1 MGSTGWSSS
10 STVVHTGERVPSPAE
25 VLAGI
30 IRFVG
35 EILGASSLR
44 FEVGPTLVALGI
56 LLVFLQLVARPVSRW
71 VTTDAGG
78 LAGLGRAMA
87 LAAEAGTD
95 AVVSLGTAGIARST
109 DAHTRLQTLAALPV
123 LGHVARAAARSGVP
137 LRVLTNDPLA
147 GVAAASALDAAHAST
162 ATMERLGRSRI
173 VVVGEGRPTAGGL
186 VMTTQARPAAA
197 VVAGSLRE
205 EATLHLE
212 GLRGGA
218 GSLAAVSAEVAQAPS
233 LLVSAGGALVGA
245 EAYQAAA
252 DLRADAT
259 ERTMV
264 LAANRLILLAA
275 AALALGTGLALA
287 GVIDPRDVL
296 LGIGG
301 A

>member
-1 MGSTGWSSS
+1 M
-10 STVVHTGERVPSPAE
+10 PSPTD
-25 VLAGI
+25 LIAGV

-44 FEVGPTLVALGI
+44 FETGPTLVVLGV

-71 VTTDAGG
+71 VTSDAGG
-78 LAGLGRAMA
+78 LASLGRARA

-95 AVVSLGTAGIARST
+95 AVMSLGTAGVGRST
-109 DAHTRLQTLAALPV
+109 DVHGRLQTLAALPV

-147 GVAAASALDAAHAST
+147 AAAAAATLDAAHAATST
-162 ATMERLGRSRI
+162 QERVGRSRI
-173 VVVGEGRPTAGGL
+173 VMVGEGRLAPAGL
-186 VMTTQARPAAA
+186 VMTARARPAAA
-197 VVAGSLRE
+197 VAAGSMRE

-218 GSLAAVSAEVAQAPS
+218 GSLAAASAEVAQAPS
-233 LLVSAGGALVGA
+233 LLLAGGGALVGA
-245 EAYQAAA
+245 EAFQVAA
-252 DLRADAT
+252 DLRADVG

-264 LAANRLILLAA
+264 IAANRLIGFAVAA
-275 AALALGTGLALA
+275 IVIGTALALMGIIHPADL
-287 GVIDPRDVL
+287 L
-296 LGIGG
+296 LGIGE